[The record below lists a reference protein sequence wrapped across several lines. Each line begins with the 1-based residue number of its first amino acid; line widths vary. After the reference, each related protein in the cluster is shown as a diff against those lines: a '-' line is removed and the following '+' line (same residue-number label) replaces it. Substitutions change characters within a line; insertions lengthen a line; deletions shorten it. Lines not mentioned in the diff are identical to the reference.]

1 MPANRSVLRA
11 AFDAAAALLAFW
23 VAIALAA
30 GGAAAAEKPCPT
42 LPGIQDPCRMEYK
55 PSGWKPGKTTYWIDT
70 DGVDPGV
77 AGCHIEVTGPNSRTF
92 ATPRRVF
99 GEACEAGGK
108 ILIES
113 NPGINEIHAHEN
125 DLGHPYR
132 VNCETW
138 CKGQGKRTG
147 ACQPVQVRLANVACA
162 SARCTCR

>member
-1 MPANRSVLRA
+1 MLSHRLIRRA
-11 AFDAAAALLAFW
+11 ASGAAACLLALCAVF
-23 VAIALAA
+23 ALTIAA
-30 GGAAAAEKPCPT
+30 AAAAEKPCPT
-42 LPGIQDPCRMEYK
+42 LAGIQDPCRMEYK

-70 DGVDPGV
+70 DGVNPGV
-77 AGCHIEVTGPNSRTF
+77 AGCHVEVTGPNDRTF

-113 NPGINEIHAHEN
+113 NPGLNEIHPHEN

-138 CKGQGKRTG
+138 CKGQGKAGG
-147 ACQPVQVRLANVACA
+147 ACQAVQVKLANVACA